1 MLLSPL
7 SEIPRIGRLNV
18 YMVSAFIFMILQ
30 IPTAL
35 APNYSTLM
43 AMRFFGGFVCSPA
56 LSTGGATLSDVYSA
70 MVVPYVVAGWASG
83 AVLG

>member
-1 MLLSPL
+1 MVLSPL

-35 APNYSTLM
+35 APNYATLM

-56 LSTGGATLSDVYSA
+56 LSTGGATLSDVFSP